1 MRVGLLSDTHLERA
15 DVGLSRL
22 LSTEL
27 SDAEMLLHAGD
38 HSGDAVVE
46 FFESGQPRPYLGVA
60 GNMDL
65 GRQGRALPD
74 RRVAQLAGTR
84 VGLIHGWGAPQGLE
98 QRVLAA
104 FSDTR
109 VAVVVFG
116 HSHRP
121 LVRQVGDCWLVNPGS
136 AFHPRGG
143 DYGSV
148 AVLTLE
154 DGRVS
159 VELRPVAG

>member
-1 MRVGLLSDTHLERA
+1 MRVGLLSDTHLEQVGA
-15 DVGLSRL
+15 GLSRL
-22 LSTEL
+22 LAAEL
-27 SDAEMLLHAGD
+27 ADAELLMHAGD

-46 FFESGQPRPYLGVA
+46 FLENGQPRPYLGVA

-65 GRQGRALPD
+65 GRHGRALPD
-74 RRVAQLAGTR
+74 RRVAQLAGTQ

-104 FSDTR
+104 FAGTR

-143 DYGSV
+143 DRGSV
-148 AVLTLE
+148 ALLTLE

-159 VELRPVAG
+159 VELRPVQG